1 MEKDKTNIHLRSNEV
16 QDLIGKPP
24 GWLVQYGSLLV
35 LLIVAGI
42 LFFSY
47 YIKYPDV
54 VTSPVMITTNTP
66 PIPIVSKSNG
76 KLIHL
81 FVKDNQAVDSLEILG
96 IIENTANYTH
106 ILLLDSL
113 LSIKDSFQNV
123 EQINFDKTL
132 QMGELQNDYSLFIS
146 SIENIK
152 LYKGADFKQFQLAK
166 LSDNANYQTNL
177 NNTYKK
183 QLANLNKELTVAQ
196 AKLKNDESLLNKGI
210 ISTREF
216 QESQSKVNSL
226 YNQIESLR
234 ASITGGNISLLNL
247 KQQEKEFIN
256 TDNTA
261 ELSKKLTL
269 EENVNNMKSKIQ
281 LWKNTYI
288 LTAPTK
294 GFISLGTIR
303 NENQFVEAGKIVF
316 SLIKDKSE
324 FTAKMQLV
332 PTNAGKVKIGQTVL
346 IKLDNYPYQEFG
358 TLDATIDNISSV
370 PVEGKYMVEAKI
382 KNNNYTSYN
391 KKIDMQIDM
400 LGQADIITSKKR
412 LISKFFD
419 RLAYVWHN
427 KLH

>member
-1 MEKDKTNIHLRSNEV
+1 
-16 QDLIGKPP
+16 
-24 GWLVQYGSLLV
+24 
-35 LLIVAGI
+35 
-42 LFFSY
+42 
-47 YIKYPDV
+47 
-54 VTSPVMITTNTP
+54 
-66 PIPIVSKSNG
+66 
-76 KLIHL
+76 
-81 FVKDNQAVDSLEILG
+81 
-96 IIENTANYTH
+96 
-106 ILLLDSL
+106 
-113 LSIKDSFQNV
+113 
-123 EQINFDKTL
+123 
-132 QMGELQNDYSLFIS
+132 MGELQNDYSLFIS

-166 LSDNANYQTNL
+166 LSDNANYQTHL